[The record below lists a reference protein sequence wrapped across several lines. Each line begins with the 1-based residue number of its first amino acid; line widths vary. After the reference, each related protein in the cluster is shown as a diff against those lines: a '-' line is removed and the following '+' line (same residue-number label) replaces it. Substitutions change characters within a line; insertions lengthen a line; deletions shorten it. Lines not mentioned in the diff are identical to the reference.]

1 MHVRVLLALTAA
13 LTLGAC
19 TTTEEANVAMRTD
32 WIGRS
37 SDDFFSAY
45 GPPYQSYN
53 RQDGGTIYSWRGG
66 ETERYVPAQ
75 FSTLGQGRERKST
88 VVVTD
93 SSGRSVVETRT
104 STEEPERIMTAPP
117 RSESLYC
124 EAQITAD
131 EDGIIRSIGATGDT
145 DGEGLSFSRCGEL
158 FKPDA

>member
-1 MHVRVLLALTAA
+1 MSVRVWAALAAVLAL
-13 LTLGAC
+13 GGC
-19 TTTEEANVAMRTD
+19 TTTEEANVAMRAD

-45 GPPYQSYN
+45 GPPNQRYD

-66 ETERYVPAQ
+66 ETERFVPAQ
-75 FSTLGQGRERKST
+75 FTTVGEGRKRKST

-93 SSGRSVVETRT
+93 ADGNSVTETRT
-104 STEEPERIMTAPP
+104 RSEEPERIMTAPP

>member
-1 MHVRVLLALTAA
+1 MHVRILVALAAVLMT
-13 LTLGAC
+13 GGC

-32 WIGRS
+32 WVGRS

-45 GPPYQSYN
+45 GPPYQRYD
-53 RQDGGTIYSWRGG
+53 RRDGGTIYSWRGG
-66 ETERYVPAQ
+66 ETERFVPAQ
-75 FSTLGQGRERKST
+75 FSTVGEGREQKST
-88 VVVTD
+88 TVVTD
-93 SSGRSVVETRT
+93 ARGRSVIETSTRT
-104 STEEPERIMTAPP
+104 QEPQRIMTAPP

-131 EDGIIRSIGATGDT
+131 ADGIIRSIGATGDT

>member
-1 MHVRVLLALTAA
+1 MHTRFPVALAAVLMVT
-13 LTLGAC
+13 GC

-45 GPPYQSYN
+45 GPPYQSYD

-66 ETERYVPAQ
+66 ETRRFVPAQ
-75 FSTLGQGRERKST
+75 FATVGEGRERKT
-88 VVVTD
+88 TRVVTD
-93 SSGRSVVETRT
+93 SSGRSVVETR
-104 STEEPERIMTAPP
+104 SRTEEPLRVMTAPP
-117 RSESLYC
+117 RSEELFC

-131 EDGIIRSIGATGDT
+131 KDGIIRFIGATGDT